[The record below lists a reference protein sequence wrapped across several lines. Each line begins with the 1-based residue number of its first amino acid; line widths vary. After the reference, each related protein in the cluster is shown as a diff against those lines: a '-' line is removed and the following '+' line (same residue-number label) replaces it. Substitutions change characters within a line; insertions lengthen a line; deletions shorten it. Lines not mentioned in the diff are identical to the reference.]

1 MRSYL
6 SKLNNKSH
14 QYPYFRSVIP
24 KDILVHFDGITEFRL
39 SLSSVR
45 KEERQIVCL
54 KLKQITDQLFDEI
67 RDQVRTLSLE
77 DIKEILR
84 VEVRKS
90 ILHAHHVKLG
100 TNKWDDQKKQMS
112 LDNIKSR
119 EVLFKDKLKHDL
131 KSHYQ
136 ELDDKLEAIL
146 SSLDIELDKNS
157 VSYKTLREQF
167 TDLYVLIYQ

>member
-1 MRSYL
+1 M
-6 SKLNNKSH
+6 
-14 QYPYFRSVIP
+14 
-24 KDILVHFDGITEFRL
+24 

-90 ILHAHHVKLG
+90 TLHAHHVKLG

-119 EVLFKDKLKHDL
+119 EVLFKGKLKHDL

-146 SSLDIELDKNS
+146 SSLDIES
-157 VSYKTLREQF
+157 S
-167 TDLYVLIYQ
+167 